1 MKKINLYIA
10 GTAIMLLAGACA
22 EEKFD
27 MAGEG
32 SLALKTSVNTDMT
45 VVSRATDA
53 ELAQNCMVWISNS
66 QGLVRRY
73 NAGEELPSRIPL
85 HTGHYVDE
93 GWPGDSVPASW
104 DKRWFKGMSEFDIAK
119 GQTAQVELTCKIANT
134 AVTVDYQEG
143 IEEVLTDYTLTV
155 GHSGGSLIFDGRD
168 TRRGYFMMS
177 SKDKNLTYELKGTA
191 IGGKDFSFS
200 GVIENA
206 APATEY
212 ALHVTYTPKEQS
224 IGGAYFTITVDEH
237 EITVNEQVVII
248 PAPRFSGYDFDIDN
262 AITAEKG
269 LVGRRTVYVTSP
281 TKITGLKL
289 TSDLFTSISTLGGY
303 NDFDILAMSA
313 DGLAGINAAGINHT
327 YSYDEEA
334 DATVI
339 QLNFEETFT
348 NILDNGDYSI
358 LLEATDKNGKKNT
371 ATVHILISDAPVV
384 TADASAVSYF
394 SATLCGTVSKDG
406 VMAAGFNYRMKGA
419 SEWIHVDATGS
430 FEKGS
435 QYTVVLSD
443 LRDGTIYEYAATT
456 PEFTSLIVKEFST
469 LSAQLPNA
477 SFEVWGM
484 EGSSQILAND
494 YNSIFWDS
502 GNHGATTI
510 GSSWNLTTP
519 STDYVHSG
527 TYSARLESK
536 KVIVKFAAGN
546 LFAGKYLD
554 TKGTNGVLGFGRP
567 FTLSPKSM
575 KVWVKYTPKAV
586 DNTKG
591 IKIDKGEMD
600 QGIIYIALLDE
611 TTESYNGQSWPVT
624 IDTSVPKLFD
634 SNGSN
639 VIAYGERVFTEATT
653 GDGLIQIEIPLDYKR
668 QGVTPS
674 NILIVASA
682 SRYGD
687 YFEGAAGSVMYLD
700 DIELTY

>member
-27 MAGEG
+27 TAGEG

-85 HTGHYVDE
+85 LTGHYVAE
-93 GWPGDSVPASW
+93 GWTGDSVPASW

-212 ALHVTYTPKEQS
+212 ALHVTYMPKEQS

-237 EITVNEQVVII
+237 EITVNEPVVII
-248 PAPRFSGYDFDIDN
+248 PAPHFSGYDFDIDN

-289 TSDLFTSISTLGGY
+289 TSDLFTGISTLGGY

-348 NILDNGDYSI
+348 NVLDNGDYSI

-371 ATVHILISDAPVV
+371 ATVHLLISDAPVV
-384 TADASAVSYF
+384 TADAAAVSYF

-406 VMAAGFNYRMKGA
+406 VTAAGFNYRMKGA

-435 QYTVVLSD
+435 QYTVALSD
-443 LRDGTIYEYAATT
+443 LRDGTVYEYAATT
-456 PEFTSLIVKEFST
+456 PEFTSLIVKEFT
-469 LSAQLPNA
+469 TPSAQLPNA
-477 SFEVWGM
+477 SFEEWSLDGKVQLLTSDA
-484 EGSSQILAND
+484 SSM
-494 YNSIFWDS
+494 FWDS
-502 GNHGATTI
+502 GNTAAANFG
-510 GSSWNLTTP
+510 GNPTTP

-527 TYSARLESK
+527 QYSARLESRWMMIK
-536 KVIVKFAAGN
+536 LAAGN
-546 LFAGKYLD
+546 LFAGKFLSLD
-554 TKGTNGVLGFGRP
+554 GTDGVLGWGRP

-575 KVWVKYTPKAV
+575 KVWVKYIPKIV
-586 DNTKG
+586 DHGGDMIANG
-591 IKIDKGEMD
+591 DSD
-600 QGIIYIALLDE
+600 QGMIYVALVDD
-611 TTESYNGQSWPVT
+611 TTVDGTWPVVIRT
-624 IDTSVPKLFD
+624 KKSNRSLFD
-634 SNGSN
+634 PNASN
-639 VIAYGERVFTEATT
+639 VIAYGEHVFTEATA

-668 QGVTPS
+668 PGVTPS
-674 NILIVASA
+674 NIIVVASA

-687 YFEGAAGSVMYLD
+687 YYEGAAGSVMYLD
-700 DIELTY
+700 NIELTY

>member
-27 MAGEG
+27 TAGEG
-32 SLALKTSVNTDMT
+32 SLALRTSVNTDMT
-45 VVSRATDA
+45 VISRATDA

-73 NAGEELPSRIPL
+73 NGGEELPSRIPL
-85 HTGHYVDE
+85 LTGHYVAE
-93 GWPGDSVPASW
+93 GWTGDSVPASW

-155 GHSGGSLIFDGRD
+155 GHGGGSLIFEGRD
-168 TRRGYFMMS
+168 TRRGYFMMP

-212 ALHVTYTPKEQS
+212 ALHVTYTPQEQS

-237 EITVNEQVVII
+237 EITVENQVEII

-289 TSDLFTSISTLGGY
+289 TSDLFTGISTLGGY

-339 QLNFEETFT
+339 QLNFEEAFT
-348 NILDNGDYSI
+348 NVLDNGDYSI
-358 LLEATDKNGKKNT
+358 VLEATDKNGKTNT
-371 ATVHILISDAPVV
+371 ATLRILISDAPVV

-406 VMAAGFNYRMKGA
+406 VTAAGFNYREKGA
-419 SEWIHVDATGS
+419 TEWIHVDATGS

-435 QYTVVLSD
+435 QYTVALSD
-443 LRDGTIYEYAATT
+443 LRDGTVYEYAATT
-456 PEFTSLIVKEFST
+456 PEFTSLIVKEFT
-469 LSAQLPNA
+469 TPSAQLPNA
-477 SFEVWGM
+477 SFEEWGK
-484 EGSSQILAND
+484 EGASQILASD

-510 GSSWNLTTP
+510 GSSYNLTTP
-519 STDYVHSG
+519 STDFVHSG

-536 KVIVKFAAGN
+536 KVVVKFAAGN
-546 LFAGKYLD
+546 LFAGQYLE

-575 KVWVKYTPKAV
+575 KVWIKYTPKTV
-586 DNTKG
+586 DNSKG
-591 IKIDKGEMD
+591 VKIAKGEID

-611 TTESYNGQSWPVT
+611 TTESYKGQSWPVT
-624 IDTSVPKLFD
+624 VDTSVPKLFD

-639 VIAYGERVFTEATT
+639 VIAYGERVFTEATA

-674 NILIVASA
+674 NILVVASA

>member
-10 GTAIMLLAGACA
+10 GSAIMLLAGACA

-27 MAGEG
+27 TAGEG

-45 VVSRATDA
+45 VISRATDA

-66 QGLVRRY
+66 QGLVRRF

-85 HTGHYVDE
+85 LTGHYVAE
-93 GWPGDSVPASW
+93 GWTGDSVPASW

-155 GHSGGSLIFDGRD
+155 GHGGGSLIFDGRD

-206 APATEY
+206 AQATEY
-212 ALHVTYTPKEQS
+212 ALHVTYTPQEQT

-237 EITVNEQVVII
+237 EITVENQVEII

-289 TSDLFTSISTLGGY
+289 TSDLFTGISTLGGY

-313 DGLAGINAAGINHT
+313 EGLAGINAAGINHT

-348 NILDNGDYSI
+348 NVLDNGDYSI

-371 ATVHILISDAPVV
+371 ATLHILISDAPVI

-406 VMAAGFNYRMKGA
+406 VTTAGFNYREKGA
-419 SEWIHVDATGS
+419 AEWIHVDAAGT

-435 QYTVVLSD
+435 QYTVALSD

-469 LSAQLPNA
+469 LSAQVPNA

-484 EGSSQILAND
+484 EGSSQILASD

-527 TYSARLESK
+527 TYSARLESN

-554 TKGTNGVLGFGRP
+554 TKGTNGVLGFGRS

-575 KVWVKYTPKAV
+575 KVWVKYTPKEV

-591 IKIDKGEMD
+591 VKIAKGEMD

-653 GDGLIQIEIPLDYKR
+653 GDGLIQIEIPLDYRR

>member
-27 MAGEG
+27 TAGEG

-85 HTGHYVDE
+85 LTGHYVAE
-93 GWPGDSVPASW
+93 GWTGDSVPASW

-155 GHSGGSLIFDGRD
+155 GHGGGSLIFDGRD

-237 EITVNEQVVII
+237 EITVENQVEII

-289 TSDLFTSISTLGGY
+289 TSDLFTGISTLGGY

-313 DGLAGINAAGINHT
+313 EGLAGINAAGINHT

-348 NILDNGDYSI
+348 NVLDNGDYSI
-358 LLEATDKNGKKNT
+358 VLEATDKNGKTNT
-371 ATVHILISDAPVV
+371 ATLRILISDAPVV

-406 VMAAGFNYRMKGA
+406 VTAAGFNYREKGA
-419 SEWIHVDATGS
+419 TEWIHVDATGT

-435 QYTVVLSD
+435 QYTIVLSD

-456 PEFTSLIVKEFST
+456 PEFTSLIIKEFTT
-469 LSAQLPNA
+469 LSAQVPNA

-536 KVIVKFAAGN
+536 KVVVKFAAGN

-591 IKIDKGEMD
+591 VKIAKGEMD

>member
-10 GTAIMLLAGACA
+10 GTAIMLLVGACA

-27 MAGEG
+27 TAGEG
-32 SLALKTSVNTDMT
+32 SLALRTSVNTDMT
-45 VVSRATDA
+45 VISRATDA

-85 HTGHYVDE
+85 LTGHYVAE
-93 GWPGDSVPASW
+93 GWTGDSVPASW

-155 GHSGGSLIFDGRD
+155 GHAGGSLIFEGRD
-168 TRRGYFMMS
+168 TRRGYFMMP

-237 EITVNEQVVII
+237 EITVENQVEII

-289 TSDLFTSISTLGGY
+289 TSDLFTGISTLGGY

-327 YSYDEEA
+327 YSYDEDA

-348 NILDNGDYSI
+348 NVLDNGDYSI
-358 LLEATDKNGKKNT
+358 VLEATDKNGKTNT
-371 ATVHILISDAPVV
+371 ATLHILISDAPVV

-406 VMAAGFNYRMKGA
+406 VTAAGFNYREKGA
-419 SEWIHVDATGS
+419 TEWIHVDATGS

-435 QYTVVLSD
+435 QYTVALSD

-456 PEFTSLIVKEFST
+456 PEFTSLIIKEFST
-469 LSAQLPNA
+469 LSAQVPNA

-591 IKIDKGEMD
+591 VKIAKGEMD

>member
-27 MAGEG
+27 TTGEG

-85 HTGHYVDE
+85 LTGHYVAE
-93 GWPGDSVPASW
+93 GWTGDSVPASW
-104 DKRWFKGMSEFDIAK
+104 DKRWFKGLSEFDIVK
-119 GQTAQVELTCKIANT
+119 GQTATVELTCKIANV
-134 AVTVDYQEG
+134 AISVDYQEG

-168 TRRGYFMMS
+168 SRRGYFMMS
-177 SKDKNLTYELKGTA
+177 SKDKNLTYELNGTTA
-191 IGGKDFSFS
+191 GGKAFNFS
-200 GVIENA
+200 GEIKDA
-206 APATEY
+206 RPATEY
-212 ALHVTYTPKEQS
+212 ALHVTYTPQEQS
-224 IGGAYFTITVDEH
+224 IGGAHFTITIDEH
-237 EITVNEQVVII
+237 EITVENHVEII
-248 PAPRFSGYDFDIDN
+248 AAPHFIGHDFDIDN
-262 AITAEKG
+262 ALTAEKG
-269 LVGRRTVYVTSP
+269 LVGRQTVYVTSP

-289 TSDLFTSISTLGGY
+289 TSDLFTDISTLGGY
-303 NDFDILAMSA
+303 NDFDILAMSSE
-313 DGLAGINAAGINHT
+313 GLAQVNAAGINHT
-327 YSYDEEA
+327 YSYNEEA
-334 DATVI
+334 DETVI
-339 QLNFEETFT
+339 QLNFEEEFT
-348 NILDNGDYSI
+348 NTLDNGEYSI
-358 LLEATDKNGKKNT
+358 EMEATDKNGKSNT
-371 ATVHILISDAPVV
+371 ATLHILISDAPVV
-384 TADASAVSYF
+384 TADATDVSYF

-406 VMAAGFNYRMKGA
+406 VTAAGFNYREKGA

-435 QYTVVLSD
+435 QYTVALSA
-443 LRDGTIYEYAATT
+443 LRDGTVYEYAATT
-456 PEFTSLIVKEFST
+456 PEFTSQIVKEFT
-469 LSAQLPNA
+469 TPSAQLPNA
-477 SFEVWGM
+477 SFEEWGM
-484 EGSSQILAND
+484 SGKVQLIGTDASSL
-494 YNSIFWDS
+494 FWDS
-502 GNHGATTI
+502 GNWGAASF
-510 GSSWNLTTP
+510 GGNLTTP

-527 TYSARLESK
+527 QYSARLESK
-536 KVIVKFAAGN
+536 KVVIKLAAGN
-546 LFAGKYLD
+546 LFSGKYLA
-554 TKGTNGVLGFGRP
+554 TIGINGVLGFGRP

-591 IKIDKGEMD
+591 VKIAMGEMD

-611 TTESYNGQSWPVT
+611 TTESYDGQSWPVT

-634 SNGSN
+634 SNSSN
-639 VIAYGERVFTEATT
+639 VIAYGERIFTEATA

-668 QGVTPS
+668 PGVTPS
-674 NILIVASA
+674 NILVVASA

>member
-85 HTGHYVDE
+85 LTGHYVAE
-93 GWPGDSVPASW
+93 GWTGDSVPASW

-289 TSDLFTSISTLGGY
+289 TSDLFTGISTLGGY

-406 VMAAGFNYRMKGA
+406 VTAAGFNYREKGA

-435 QYTVVLSD
+435 QYTVALSA
-443 LRDGTIYEYAATT
+443 LRDGTVYEYAATT
-456 PEFTSLIVKEFST
+456 PEFTSQIVKEFTTS
-469 LSAQLPNA
+469 SAQLPNA
-477 SFEVWGM
+477 SFEEWGM
-484 EGSSQILAND
+484 SGKVQLLGTDAN
-494 YNSIFWDS
+494 SLFWDS
-502 GNHGATTI
+502 GNWGAASF
-510 GSSWNLTTP
+510 GGNLTTP

-527 TYSARLESK
+527 QYSARLESK
-536 KVIVKFAAGN
+536 YVVVKFAAGN
-546 LFAGKYLD
+546 LFAGKYLE
-554 TKGTNGVLGFGRP
+554 TAGTNGVLGWGRP

-575 KVWVKYTPKAV
+575 KVWVKYSPKTV
-586 DNTKG
+586 DRG
-591 IKIDKGEMD
+591 GDKIANGTMD
-600 QGIIYIALLDE
+600 QGSIYVALVDESTQSYKEQNWSAIIK
-611 TTESYNGQSWPVT
+611 TN
-624 IDTSVPKLFD
+624 PKELSLFD
-634 SNGSN
+634 PNGSN
-639 VIAYGERVFTEATT
+639 VIAYGERIFTEATA

-668 QGVTPS
+668 TGVTPS
-674 NILIVASA
+674 NIIIVASA

-687 YFEGAAGSVMYLD
+687 YFQGAAGSVMYLD